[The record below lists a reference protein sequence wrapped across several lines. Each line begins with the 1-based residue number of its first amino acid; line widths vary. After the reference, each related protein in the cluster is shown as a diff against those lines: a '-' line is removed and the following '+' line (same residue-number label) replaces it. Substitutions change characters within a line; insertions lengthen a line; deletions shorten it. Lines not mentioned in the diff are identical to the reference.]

1 MKIPKAYVTTLLS
14 AIRDSVLYNEQLL
27 TSETLRD
34 RDDYEEHYVHLTQFF
49 EYLKEEYV
57 NNEEQYGL
65 KLEQILPEEMA
76 NKQINKD

>member
-1 MKIPKAYVTTLLS
+1 MKIPKAYVPTLLS

-27 TSETLRD
+27 KSETLRD
-34 RDDYEEHYVHLTQFF
+34 RDDYEEYYVHLTQFF

-57 NNEEQYGL
+57 INDEQYDL

-76 NKQINKD
+76 HK